1 MIRIISLDA
10 RHPNVHLRCRVCL
23 LSDLSLP
30 ALSLSDGPPVVPA
43 FVTPHVQRRPE
54 IINETS
60 GTLPTLC
67 ARLIIP
73 WYARLSADTQ
83 VPLANARAVQDAAQ
97 LSISIEKESWQKL
110 SI

>member
-1 MIRIISLDA
+1 MSRLSLY
-10 RHPNVHLRCRVCL
+10 

-43 FVTPHVQRRPE
+43 FATPHVQRRPE

-73 WYARLSADTQ
+73 RYARLSTGTQ
-83 VPLANARAVQDAAQ
+83 IPLANARTVQDAAQ
-97 LSISIEKESWQKL
+97 LLVSIKKE
-110 SI
+110 